1 MNGSVSPHAEDK
13 TKDIRAA
20 TYGIDKFQRTKK
32 SETQMKRETK
42 AHRDSAHFN
51 FKGNDIRGKGRKL
64 FVKNWAR
71 WEMLE
76 RKGIAVILKFLEEHK
91 IVCGKHKKGRLELSA
106 FALFKVP
113 PPIRYTT
120 QECAC
125 VQLLD
130 HREFV
135 VYFHLS
141 SLSCGQTTW
150 RHTSILWFFLWICFK
165 IFFFS
170 LFVSVFFF
178 YLLFN
183 TPSECTSIF
192 PWKGSFCWF

>member
-32 SETQMKRETK
+32 SEIQMKRETK

-64 FVKNWAR
+64 FVKNWER

-150 RHTSILWFFLWICFK
+150 RHTSILWFF
-165 IFFFS
+165 
-170 LFVSVFFF
+170 SVDM
-178 YLLFN
+178 L
-183 TPSECTSIF
+183 
-192 PWKGSFCWF
+192 